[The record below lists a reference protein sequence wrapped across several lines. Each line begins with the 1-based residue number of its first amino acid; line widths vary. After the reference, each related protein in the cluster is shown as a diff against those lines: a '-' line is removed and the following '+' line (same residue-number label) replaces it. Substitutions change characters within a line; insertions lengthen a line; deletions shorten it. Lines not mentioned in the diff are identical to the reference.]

1 MKRFVKEYANWRYKE
16 FYNLLTIQHNEGVR
30 IALNKCMEKILKLQ
44 RLYERGYI
52 TTDEVMKALAKITTD
67 DYINNN
73 VDVIMKEVIA

>member
-30 IALNKCMEKILKLQ
+30 IALNKCMERVLKLQ

-52 TTDEVMKALAKITTD
+52 TTDEVMKALTKITTD
-67 DYINNN
+67 DYMPSESE
-73 VDVIMKEVIA
+73 MKEIFA